1 MNQLEVIMHI
11 FAGYGD
17 MLTLILF
24 FEIMFAKRRQWV
36 TPVRY
41 WSIFL
46 LSYGIVIVGSTYG
59 ILEKKGILVFLC
71 IRLFQSFL
79 YSGSILWHVAVT
91 VSFQVIILLSKAISY
106 GMFCLYFGQIV
117 SYDNERIVEHTML
130 VCSMLISF
138 IFVVLIG
145 MFYQRKYGA
154 VSRGY
159 HLSVLL
165 ISLLSIADVLFEVH
179 MQGGKPYVM
188 GISVYITLLLLFF
201 INMFT
206 YILLN
211 RAIDTAEDRRKREKM
226 ELLIQL
232 QEEKYDE
239 MSESF
244 QQIQKVIHDTR
255 KHFQYVQN
263 CMENREY
270 EAAQEY
276 IKKADSRL
284 VQKYER
290 VHTGNLA
297 IDAMVTSGIYQAEKE
312 KILLEVDIRIG
323 EADILIDK
331 YDICTALG
339 NLLENAIEGAGRAK
353 EENNKY
359 VRLNLYT
366 EKDALIMETENGI
379 DGDEKI
385 DFHRSSKSE
394 KRNHGYGLQNIK
406 GIVDSYGGNLSIFQE
421 QNKVRI
427 TVYIPY
433 RETAGA
439 F

>member
-1 MNQLEVIMHI
+1 MNQWEVVMHI

-24 FEIMFAKRRQWV
+24 FEIMFVKRRQWV

-46 LSYGIVIVGSTYG
+46 LSYGIVIVGSTFG
-59 ILEKKGILVFLC
+59 VLEKKGIIVFLF
-71 IRLFQSFL
+71 IRFFQSLL

-91 VSFQVIILLSKAISY
+91 VFFQVITLLSKAISY
-106 GMFCLYFGQIV
+106 GMFCLYFGQNV
-117 SYDNERIVEHTML
+117 SYDNKRIVEHTML

-145 MFYQRKYGA
+145 MFHQKKHGA

-159 HLSVLL
+159 HFSVLV
-165 ISLLSIADVLFEVH
+165 ISLLSIADVLFEVQ
-179 MQGGKPYVM
+179 MQGGKPYVLD
-188 GISVYITLLLLFF
+188 ISVYITLLLVFF
-201 INMFT
+201 INIFT

-211 RAIDTAEDRRKREKM
+211 RAIDSAEDRRKREKL
-226 ELLIQL
+226 ELLIKL
-232 QEEKYDE
+232 QEERYDE
-239 MSESF
+239 LSESF
-244 QQIQKVIHDTR
+244 RQIQKVIHDTR
-255 KHFQYVQN
+255 KHYQYVQN
-263 CMENREY
+263 CIENHEY
-270 EAAQEY
+270 EAAEEY

-290 VHTGNLA
+290 IHTGNLA
-297 IDAMVTSGIYQAEKE
+297 IDAMVTSGIYQADKE
-312 KILLEVDIRIG
+312 KILLEVDIRVG
-323 EADILIDK
+323 EANILIDK
-331 YDICTALG
+331 YDICTVLG

-353 EENNKY
+353 EESNKY
-359 VRLNLYT
+359 VKLNLYT

-379 DGDEKI
+379 NGDEKI
-385 DFHRSSKSE
+385 DFHQSSKSD
-394 KRNHGYGLQNIK
+394 KKNHGYGLQNIK
-406 GIVDSYGGNLSIFQE
+406 EIVNFYGGNLSIFQE
-421 QNKVRI
+421 QDKVRI